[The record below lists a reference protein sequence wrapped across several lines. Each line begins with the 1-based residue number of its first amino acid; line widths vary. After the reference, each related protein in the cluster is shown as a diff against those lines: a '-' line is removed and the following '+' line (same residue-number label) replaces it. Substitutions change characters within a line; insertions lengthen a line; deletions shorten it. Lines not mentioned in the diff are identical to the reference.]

1 MASLSSS
8 SSSSINLL
16 DGIRQLPPVFEILCR
31 HLSVRD
37 WDYLSLA
44 MGWQRS
50 PDFSEPL
57 PYDSVGRRKREM
69 VRNGKFHVRV
79 KSLQRNKGEG
89 KRRWLPPLS
98 DSVGKQGCAVKKGT
112 DILFIQEEGGYGEML
127 ELSSYLG
134 KLKDFQSTKSTMSDE
149 YFIIEGEASKSKNK
163 KKKVTVLVS
172 RKGRGEKR
180 RVFYLLYGEEFSSS
194 SSASLPHLNRGA
206 ASFCDLTVIG
216 HRLFYLSRQ
225 GMKLEH
231 GRLPFAGSV
240 SCHSL
245 NLEEARPRRWDSAK
259 AVRVRPD
266 HNPSDYYE
274 SSDKLEWMLPG
285 APQDCFWQAKF
296 GICGL
301 AFASSA
307 KVAGSPPGHGSGKL
321 TLMCSGTVTHDL
333 LQHLDRNT
341 HHIERSRV
349 EFTSNAALAVVTVRR
364 SNSHAGEGELR
375 VVDTRTGTTLHRVLY
390 AYDEGPV
397 WWGMLETP
405 PQGSGEDAFFWLALW
420 VSTARRIADKTF
432 HFLCFPYNPA
442 AGNDGPGPS
451 RVARGWAPNLK
462 GPSYPMAL
470 HCLGRDTLAVEL
482 QHQSGREDS
491 SRLLFA
497 ELTEGRKRTR

>member
-1 MASLSSS
+1 
-8 SSSSINLL
+8 
-16 DGIRQLPPVFEILCR
+16 
-31 HLSVRD
+31 
-37 WDYLSLA
+37 
-44 MGWQRS
+44 
-50 PDFSEPL
+50 
-57 PYDSVGRRKREM
+57 
-69 VRNGKFHVRV
+69 
-79 KSLQRNKGEG
+79 
-89 KRRWLPPLS
+89 
-98 DSVGKQGCAVKKGT
+98 
-112 DILFIQEEGGYGEML
+112 
-127 ELSSYLG
+127 
-134 KLKDFQSTKSTMSDE
+134 MSDE

-163 KKKVTVLVS
+163 KKKVTVLVG

-225 GMKLEH
+225 GMKLER
-231 GRLPFAGSV
+231 GRLPFGGSV

-245 NLEEARPRRWDSAK
+245 SLEEVRPRRWDSAK
-259 AVRVRPD
+259 AIRIRPD

-333 LQHLDRNT
+333 LQHLDRNA

-432 HFLCFPYNPA
+432 HFLSCGPRLGTQSERTLLPHGPA
-442 AGNDGPGPS
+442 LPGEGHAGGGASAPERQGGQVKAALCRADGGQKEDQVIAPS
-451 RVARGWAPNLK
+451 QECEKDAF
-462 GPSYPMAL
+462 
-470 HCLGRDTLAVEL
+470 
-482 QHQSGREDS
+482 
-491 SRLLFA
+491 LLFA
-497 ELTEGRKRTR
+497 IFLQDVESRWLPALHHV